1 MPINHSERLANDRKT
16 TEKQNVALIFGGR
29 SPEHEVSIV
38 TAHQVCA
45 ALAENHNV
53 VPIYITKDGE
63 WLTGDALREL
73 AAFTEGSLPTA
84 AEFDSVTVAFEG
96 TSAGPDY
103 VRGAFVVHPKRARWF
118 RAPEKTV
125 LPVDVVFPAIH
136 GTHGED
142 GTLQGLLELMNL
154 PYVGSGVVGS
164 ASGMDKI
171 VMKAMLRENQL
182 PIVPYVWWTQHQWQ
196 TDKARLVENVAAT
209 LGYPVFVKPAVSG
222 SSIGVSAVKNSDELV
237 TAVEL
242 ASQYCHRILVEQ
254 AVQNPCEINCA
265 VIGARQVTASVCEQ
279 PMTDAAFLTFDDK
292 YIHETPTKASE
303 ANVEIDNVDFGLR
316 RKDVKAPTHLS
327 ERHANDRKAMA
338 GAERKIPAPISEE
351 LTLHVQ
357 GLAAQTFQV
366 LDCAGVARIDFLM
379 DADEHVYVN
388 EINTIPGSFS
398 FYLWE
403 HDGVAFP
410 QLVSQLIDVA
420 FSVHAAKN
428 SLTYS
433 YETNLLSHAGAS
445 FASVK
450 RREPTGR
457 RGL

>member
-1 MPINHSERLANDRKT
+1 MNMPINHSERLANDRKT

-73 AAFTEGSLPTA
+73 ATFTEGSLPTA

-103 VRGAFVVHPKRARWF
+103 VRGAFVVHPKRARRFGLGRRDLWSRF

-164 ASGMDKI
+164 AGGMDKI

-196 TDKARLVENVAAT
+196 TDKARLIENVAAT

-222 SSIGVSAVKNSDELV
+222 SSIGVSAVQNSANATEELV

-265 VIGARQVTASVCEQ
+265 VLGSSNVARQVTASVCEQ

-292 YIHETPTKASE
+292 YIHETATKAS
-303 ANVEIDNVDFGLR
+303 DTSPHR
-316 RKDVKAPTHLS
+316 APS
-327 ERHANDRKAMA
+327 AMA

-450 RREPTGR
+450 RSEKFGGTP
-457 RGL
+457 